1 MKLQPNEK
9 IKVEEILKDLENYI
23 PKRKG
28 WTWRKKLPEGVKK
41 GDFDYY
47 QISED
52 LKNSVHLPSAHYFD
66 NIDPQPDTVITS
78 EIASGRFEEDIRRMR
93 MAAWHGADHIM
104 VIRTLGQSHV
114 DGLLEG
120 TPEGTGGIP
129 ITRKQLRA
137 TRKALDLIEEE
148 VGREI
153 NLHSYVSGV
162 AGPEIAVLFAEEG
175 VNGAHQ
181 DPQYNILYRGINPI
195 RSIVDAAVAKK
206 IMASANMLQIDGAHN
221 ANASAKKARNVMPEL
236 LVQHAINSLFS
247 LKVGMKK
254 ENIALSTVP
263 PVVSPSPEFRINLVY
278 AVTLREL
285 FNGYKFRAQMNTR
298 YIESDLFDATRIH
311 VLNTM
316 ISRLT
321 SADIQSTITPDEG
334 RNVPWHINSIRGVE
348 TAKHTL
354 ISADGIKKY
363 VKLDEGKIREE
374 VRELKMRA
382 ILMLEEIIE
391 MGGYFEALENGMFVD
406 NGFYPERAGDG
417 IVRSKNGEIAAGTVV
432 PRDKD
437 YMAPVC
443 EHFGYNNLPKNIEKP
458 CDLIDGCTLHKREK
472 IQYID
477 ELDEEDNVEK
487 RLSEIKEYKSQN
499 LVKPEVEWSYDGWIQ
514 IDMTIPEPED
524 YALSFS
530 INFWTVPTLSLMS
543 SAINSISFLVNS
555 VLFNLLKS

>member
-1 MKLQPNEK
+1 
-9 IKVEEILKDLENYI
+9 
-23 PKRKG
+23 
-28 WTWRKKLPEGVKK
+28 
-41 GDFDYY
+41 
-47 QISED
+47 
-52 LKNSVHLPSAHYFD
+52 
-66 NIDPQPDTVITS
+66 
-78 EIASGRFEEDIRRMR
+78 
-93 MAAWHGADHIM
+93 
-104 VIRTLGQSHV
+104 
-114 DGLLEG
+114 
-120 TPEGTGGIP
+120 
-129 ITRKQLRA
+129 
-137 TRKALDLIEEE
+137 
-148 VGREI
+148 
-153 NLHSYVSGV
+153 
-162 AGPEIAVLFAEEG
+162 
-175 VNGAHQ
+175 
-181 DPQYNILYRGINPI
+181 
-195 RSIVDAAVAKK
+195 
-206 IMASANMLQIDGAHN
+206 
-221 ANASAKKARNVMPEL
+221 
-236 LVQHAINSLFS
+236 
-247 LKVGMKK
+247 
-254 ENIALSTVP
+254 
-263 PVVSPSPEFRINLVY
+263 
-278 AVTLREL
+278 
-285 FNGYKFRAQMNTR
+285 
-298 YIESDLFDATRIH
+298 
-311 VLNTM
+311 M

-524 YALSFS
+524 YAQAAAIEICKRMGLEE
-530 INFWTVPTLSLMS
+530 IQVIGKKILHPAEGTYLELKGKVPFFIKKDELQLPKKEE
-543 SAINSISFLVNS
+543 LLDDDE
-555 VLFNLLKS
+555 LFNFFSKHKVKVVAGTIGNDEHNIGIREILDIKHGGIEKYGISYVYLGTSVPPEKIIDAAIEVGAQAILASMIITHNDVHIQNMIKLHQIAVEKGVRDKILIIVGGTQITNDLAVKNYMDAGFGRGTTGKHVATFLAKKLKD